1 VKQGAYELLTARA
14 NAPRLVRVEG
24 RTATSRIVTGLS
36 TAHAAEDAAVE
47 AVLQVRSAL
56 EGDAPELAYLFLSP
70 SHVGEVELAAAIV
83 REQLRPASLLG
94 CVAEGVVGGTR
105 ELEDGPGVALWAGA
119 LPGARVET
127 FHLEAVAAGDGLV
140 VSGFPEL
147 DEEPTL
153 VTMLVDPFT
162 FPAGSF
168 LRLLNEEHAG
178 LPLVG
183 GIAAGAGSPGAQVLI
198 VDDTAHANGVVGA
211 AVSGVPVR
219 TIVSQGCAPI
229 GRDAVVTHAEGN
241 VVFELAGEPAL
252 QRLKAD
258 LASLPPERLRQAASG
273 LLVGLVIDEN
283 RAEYGRGDYLVRAL
297 LGADEETGA
306 IAVGDEV
313 RIGQTL
319 RFHVRDA
326 ASADEDLRESLAGG
340 LAGETATGALLFTC
354 NGRGTHMFSEPDHDA
369 RAVAEAVGSPALAGF
384 FCGGEIGPVGGRAF
398 LHGFTA
404 TAAVF
409 LA

>member
-1 VKQGAYELLTARA
+1 MLQIATA
-14 NAPRLVRVEG
+14 
-24 RTATSRIVTGLS
+24 LS
-36 TAHAAEDAAVE
+36 TAPAAEDAATE
-47 AVLQVRSAL
+47 AVDEVRASLAGA
-56 EGDAPELAYLFLSP
+56 EPALAYLFVSP
-70 SHVGEVELAAAIV
+70 AHLEEVEEAAELV
-83 REQLRPASLLG
+83 RERLRPTHLLG
-94 CVAEGVVGGTR
+94 CVAGGVVGGRR
-105 ELEDGPGVALWAGA
+105 ELESGPGLALWAGA
-119 LPGARVET
+119 LPGAQVDT
-127 FHLEAVAAGDGLV
+127 FHLDAVPADEGLAVAGV
-140 VSGFPEL
+140 PEFE
-147 DEEPTL
+147 DPAL

-183 GIAAGAGSPGAQVLI
+183 GIAAGAGAPGAQVLI
-198 VDDTAHANGVVGA
+198 VDDEHHASGVVGA
-211 AVSGVPVR
+211 TVSGVPVR

-229 GRDAVVTHAEGN
+229 GRDSVVTHAEGN

-252 QRLKAD
+252 ERLKTD
-258 LASLPPERLRQAASG
+258 LASLPPERLRLAASG
-273 LLVGLVIDEN
+273 LLVGIVIDEN
-283 RAEYGRGDYLVRAL
+283 RAEYRRGDYLVRAL

-313 RIGQTL
+313 RVGQTL

-340 LAGETATGALLFTC
+340 LAGETAAGALLFTC

-369 RAVAEAVGSPALAGF
+369 RALAEAVGSSTLAGF

-409 LA
+409 LS

>member
-1 VKQGAYELLTARA
+1 MER
-14 NAPRLVRVEG
+14 
-24 RTATSRIVTGLS
+24 RTATSRIATGLS
-36 TAHAAEDAAVE
+36 AAPAAEDAAVE
-47 AVLQVRSAL
+47 AVRQVRAAL
-56 EGDAPELAYLFLSP
+56 DGSKPELVFLFLSAA
-70 SHVGEVELAAAIV
+70 HLAEVEIAAAVV
-83 REQLRPASLLG
+83 REQLGAASLLG

-105 ELEDGPGVALWAGA
+105 ELEGGPGLALWAGA

-127 FHLEAVAAGDGLV
+127 FHLEAIPAEEGLA
-140 VSGFPEL
+140 VSGFPDF
-147 DEEPTL
+147 DEEPAL

-178 LPLVG
+178 LPVVG

-198 VDDTAHANGVVGA
+198 VDDEHHADGVVGA
-211 AVSGVPVR
+211 ALSGIPIR

-241 VVFELAGEPAL
+241 VVFELAGQPAL
-252 QRLKAD
+252 ERLKAD
-258 LASLPPERLRQAASG
+258 LASLPPERLQQAANG

-283 RAEYGRGDYLVRAL
+283 RSEYGRGDYLVRAL
-297 LGADEETGA
+297 LGADEDSGA

-326 ASADEDLRESLAGG
+326 ASADEDLRISLAEG

-354 NGRGTHMFSEPDHDA
+354 NGRGSHMFAEPDHDA
-369 RAVAEAVGSPALAGF
+369 RVVAEAVGSPSLAGF
-384 FCGGEIGPVGGRAF
+384 FCGGEIGPVGRRAF

-404 TAAVF
+404 TMAVF

>member
-1 VKQGAYELLTARA
+1 MARIA
-14 NAPRLVRVEG
+14 
-24 RTATSRIVTGLS
+24 TGLS
-36 TAHAAEDAAVE
+36 TAPAAEDATVE
-47 AVLQVRSAL
+47 AVRRVRRAL
-56 EGDAPELAYLFLSP
+56 DGVEPELAYLFVSP
-70 SHVGEVELAAAIV
+70 AHLPEVDVAAAIV
-83 REQLRPASLLG
+83 REQLGPGHLLG
-94 CVAEGVVGGTR
+94 CVAEGVVGGKR
-105 ELEDGPGVALWAGA
+105 ELESGPGLALWAGS

-127 FHLEAVAAGDGLV
+127 FHLEAV
-140 VSGFPEL
+140 P
-147 DEEPTL
+147 DEEGLAVEGVPAFDDDPAL
-153 VTMLVDPFT
+153 VTMLVDPFS

-178 LPLVG
+178 LPVVG
-183 GIAAGAGSPGAQVLI
+183 GIAAGAGAPGAQVLI
-198 VDDTAHANGVVGA
+198 VDDEHRSSGVVGA
-211 AVSGVPVR
+211 TVSGVPVR

-229 GRDAVVTHAEGN
+229 GRDAVVTQADAN
-241 VVFELAGEPAL
+241 VVFELAGQPAL
-252 QRLKAD
+252 ERLKED
-258 LASLPPERLRQAASG
+258 LASLPPERLRLAANG

-297 LGADEETGA
+297 LGADEESGA

-313 RIGQTL
+313 RVGQTL

-326 ASADEDLRESLAGG
+326 ASADEDLRESLADG
-340 LAGETATGALLFTC
+340 LAGETAAGALLFTC

-369 RAVAEAVGSPALAGF
+369 RALAEAVGSSELAGF

>member
-1 VKQGAYELLTARA
+1 MQ
-14 NAPRLVRVEG
+14 
-24 RTATSRIVTGLS
+24 RIASALS
-36 TAHAAEDAAVE
+36 TAPAAEDAAVE
-47 AVLQVRSAL
+47 AARDVDAAL
-56 EGDAPELAYLFLSP
+56 DGAEPDLAYLFVSP
-70 SHVGEVELAAAIV
+70 THLAEIEIAAALV
-83 REQLRPASLLG
+83 RERLRPAHLLG
-94 CVAEGVVGGTR
+94 CVAEGVVGGRR
-105 ELEDGPGVALWAGA
+105 ELETGAGLSLWAA
-119 LPGARVET
+119 SLPAARVET
-127 FHLEAVAAGDGLV
+127 FHLEAVPAEDGVAVAGV
-140 VSGFPEL
+140 PEF
-147 DEEPTL
+147 DDPAL

-168 LRLLNEEHAG
+168 LRLLNEEHEG

-183 GIAAGAGSPGAQVLI
+183 GIAAGAGAPGSQVLI
-198 VDDTAHANGVVGA
+198 IDDATHANGVVGA
-211 AVSGVPVR
+211 TVSDVPVR

-229 GRDAVVTHAEGN
+229 GRDAVVTRAEEN

-252 QRLKAD
+252 ERLKAD
-258 LASLPPERLRQAASG
+258 LGSLPPERLRLAANG
-273 LLVGLVIDEN
+273 LLVGIVIDEN
-283 RAEYGRGDYLVRAL
+283 RAEYRRGDYLVRAL
-297 LGADEETGA
+297 LGADEDSGA

-313 RIGQTL
+313 RVGQTI

-340 LAGETATGALLFTC
+340 LAGETAAGALLFTC

-369 RAVAEAVGSPALAGF
+369 RAVSDAVGSSALAGF

-409 LA
+409 LAD

>member
-1 VKQGAYELLTARA
+1 MPTLDRMER
-14 NAPRLVRVEG
+14 
-24 RTATSRIVTGLS
+24 RTATSRIATGLS
-36 TAHAAEDAAVE
+36 TAPAAEDAAVE
-47 AVLQVRSAL
+47 AVRQVCAAL
-56 EGDAPELAYLFLSP
+56 DGSAPELVFLFLSA
-70 SHVGEVELAAAIV
+70 SHLAEVEIAAAVV
-83 REQLRPASLLG
+83 REELGAGALLG
-94 CVAEGVVGGTR
+94 CVAEGVVGGAR
-105 ELEDGPGVALWAGA
+105 EVEGGPGLALWAGA
-119 LPGARVET
+119 LPGARIET
-127 FHLEAVAAGDGLV
+127 FHLEAIPAEEGLA
-140 VSGFPEL
+140 VSGFPEF
-147 DEEPTL
+147 DEEPSL

-178 LPLVG
+178 LPVVG

-198 VDDTAHANGVVGA
+198 VDDEHHADGVVGA
-211 AVSGVPVR
+211 AVSGIPVR

-229 GRDAVVTHAEGN
+229 GRDAVVTSAEGN
-241 VVFELAGEPAL
+241 VVFELAGQPAL
-252 QRLKAD
+252 ERLKAD
-258 LASLPPERLRQAASG
+258 LASLPPQRLQQAANG

-283 RAEYGRGDYLVRAL
+283 RSEYGRGDYLVRAL
-297 LGADEETGA
+297 LGADEDSGA

-313 RIGQTL
+313 RVGQTL

-326 ASADEDLRESLAGG
+326 ASADEDLRVSLAEG

-354 NGRGTHMFSEPDHDA
+354 NGRGSHMFDQPHHDA
-369 RAVAEAVGSPALAGF
+369 RVVAEAVGSPSLAGF

-404 TAAVF
+404 TTAVF

>member
-1 VKQGAYELLTARA
+1 MQRIATA
-14 NAPRLVRVEG
+14 
-24 RTATSRIVTGLS
+24 LS
-36 TAHAAEDAAVE
+36 TAPAAEDAAIE
-47 AVLQVRSAL
+47 AVTGVGASLDGG
-56 EGDAPELAYLFLSP
+56 EPDLAYLFVSP
-70 SHVGEVELAAAIV
+70 AHLAEVEIAAALV
-83 REQLRPASLLG
+83 REHLRPAHLLG
-94 CVAEGVVGGTR
+94 CVAEGVVAGRR
-105 ELEDGPGVALWAGA
+105 ELESGAGLALWAGS
-119 LPGARVET
+119 LPGAHIET
-127 FHLEAVAAGDGLV
+127 FHLEAVPAEEGLAVAGV
-140 VSGFPEL
+140 PEF
-147 DEEPTL
+147 DDPAL
-153 VTMLVDPFT
+153 VTLLVDPFS

-168 LRLLNEEHAG
+168 LRLLNEEHEN

-183 GIAAGAGSPGAQVLI
+183 GIAAGAGAPGAQVLI
-198 VDDTAHANGVVGA
+198 VDDATHASGVVGA
-211 AVSGVPVR
+211 SVSGVPVR

-229 GRDAVVTHAEGN
+229 GRDAVVTRAEDN

-252 QRLKAD
+252 DRLKAD
-258 LASLPPERLRQAASG
+258 LASLPPERLRLAASG
-273 LLVGLVIDEN
+273 LLVGIVIDEN
-283 RAEYGRGDYLVRAL
+283 RAEYKRGDYLVRAL
-297 LGADEETGA
+297 LGADEDSGA

-313 RIGQTL
+313 RVGQTI

-340 LAGETATGALLFTC
+340 LAGATAAGALLFTC

-369 RAVAEAVGSPALAGF
+369 RALADAVGSSALAGF

>member
-1 VKQGAYELLTARA
+1 V
-14 NAPRLVRVEG
+14 P
-24 RTATSRIVTGLS
+24 
-36 TAHAAEDAAVE
+36 AED
-47 AVLQVRSAL
+47 
-56 EGDAPELAYLFLSP
+56 
-70 SHVGEVELAAAIV
+70 
-83 REQLRPASLLG
+83 
-94 CVAEGVVGGTR
+94 
-105 ELEDGPGVALWAGA
+105 GVAVAG
-119 LPGARVET
+119 V
-127 FHLEAVAAGDGLV
+127 
-140 VSGFPEL
+140 PEF
-147 DEEPTL
+147 DDPAL

-168 LRLLNEEHAG
+168 LRLLNEEHEG

-183 GIAAGAGSPGAQVLI
+183 GIAAGAGAPGSQVLI
-198 VDDTAHANGVVGA
+198 IDDATHASGVVGA
-211 AVSGVPVR
+211 TVSDVPVR

-229 GRDAVVTHAEGN
+229 GRDAVVTRAEEN

-252 QRLKAD
+252 ERLKAD
-258 LASLPPERLRQAASG
+258 LGSLPPERLRLAANG
-273 LLVGLVIDEN
+273 LLVGIVIDEN
-283 RAEYGRGDYLVRAL
+283 RAEYRRGDYLVRAL
-297 LGADEETGA
+297 LGADEDSGA

-313 RIGQTL
+313 RVGQTI

-340 LAGETATGALLFTC
+340 LAGETAAGALLFTC

-369 RAVAEAVGSPALAGF
+369 RAVSDAVGSSALAGF

-409 LA
+409 LAD

>member
-1 VKQGAYELLTARA
+1 
-14 NAPRLVRVEG
+14 
-24 RTATSRIVTGLS
+24 
-36 TAHAAEDAAVE
+36 
-47 AVLQVRSAL
+47 
-56 EGDAPELAYLFLSP
+56 
-70 SHVGEVELAAAIV
+70 V
-83 REQLRPASLLG
+83 REHLRPAHLLG
-94 CVAEGVVGGTR
+94 CVAEGVVGGRR
-105 ELEDGPGVALWAGA
+105 ELETGPGLALWAGA
-119 LPGARVET
+119 LPGSRVDT
-127 FHLEAVAAGDGLV
+127 FHLEAVPADEGLAVAGVPD
-140 VSGFPEL
+140 FDDPA
-147 DEEPTL
+147 L

-168 LRLLNEEHAG
+168 LRLLNEEHEG

-183 GIAAGAGSPGAQVLI
+183 GIAAGAGAPGAQVLI
-198 VDDTAHANGVVGA
+198 LDDATHASGVVGA
-211 AVSGVPVR
+211 TVSGVPVR

-229 GRDAVVTHAEGN
+229 GRDSVVTRAEEN

-252 QRLKAD
+252 ERLKTD
-258 LASLPPERLRQAASG
+258 LASLPPERLRLAASG
-273 LLVGLVIDEN
+273 LLVGIVIDEN
-283 RAEYGRGDYLVRAL
+283 RAEYKRGDYLVRAL
-297 LGADEETGA
+297 LGADEDTGA

-313 RIGQTL
+313 RVGQTI

-340 LAGETATGALLFTC
+340 LAGETAAGALLFTC

-369 RAVAEAVGSPALAGF
+369 RALADAVGSSALAGF

>member
-1 VKQGAYELLTARA
+1 MER
-14 NAPRLVRVEG
+14 
-24 RTATSRIVTGLS
+24 RTATSRIATGLS
-36 TAHAAEDAAVE
+36 AAPAAEDAAVE
-47 AVLQVRSAL
+47 AVRQVRATLDGSK
-56 EGDAPELAYLFLSP
+56 PELVFLFLSAA
-70 SHVGEVELAAAIV
+70 HLAEVEIAAAVV
-83 REQLRPASLLG
+83 REQLGAENLLG

-105 ELEDGPGVALWAGA
+105 ELEGGPGLALWAGA

-127 FHLEAVAAGDGLV
+127 FHLEAIPAEEGLA
-140 VSGFPEL
+140 VSGFPDFE
-147 DEEPTL
+147 EEPAL

-178 LPLVG
+178 LPVVG

-198 VDDTAHANGVVGA
+198 VDDEHHADGVVGA
-211 AVSGVPVR
+211 ALSGIPIR

-241 VVFELAGEPAL
+241 VVFELAGQPAL
-252 QRLKAD
+252 ERLKAD
-258 LASLPPERLRQAASG
+258 LASLPPERLQQAANG

-283 RAEYGRGDYLVRAL
+283 RSEYGRGDYLVRAL
-297 LGADEETGA
+297 LGADEDSGA

-326 ASADEDLRESLAGG
+326 ASADEDLRVSLAEG
-340 LAGETATGALLFTC
+340 LAGETAAGALLFTC
-354 NGRGTHMFSEPDHDA
+354 NGRGSHMFAEPDHDA
-369 RAVAEAVGSPALAGF
+369 RIVAEAVGSPSLAGF

-404 TAAVF
+404 TTAVF